1 MGTVRSCSSSSPR
14 TASRST
20 SRRVEAAKRQLISE
34 LFRGIEGGTG
44 IRPHSVEITI
54 VETPKVNWGIR
65 GMNAQDL
72 SLGCTVEL

>member
-1 MGTVRSCSSSSPR
+1 METVRSCSSSSPR

-20 SRRVEAAKRQLISE
+20 SRRVGAAKRQLISE
-34 LFRGIEGGTG
+34 LFRRIEDGTG

-54 VETPKVNWGIR
+54 VETPKANWGIR